1 VGVRDLTPSP
11 HHDYNVYN
19 NDREWVSK
27 LSKVIVRTE
36 KWSTKGGSVIKAV
49 ARTDKG
55 IFLGATNQTQAVP
68 FEIVGK

>member
-1 VGVRDLTPSP
+1 VGG
-11 HHDYNVYN
+11 
-19 NDREWVSK
+19 K
-27 LSKVIVRTE
+27 LPKIIVRTE
-36 KWSTKGGSVIKAV
+36 TWNTSQGPVIKAV